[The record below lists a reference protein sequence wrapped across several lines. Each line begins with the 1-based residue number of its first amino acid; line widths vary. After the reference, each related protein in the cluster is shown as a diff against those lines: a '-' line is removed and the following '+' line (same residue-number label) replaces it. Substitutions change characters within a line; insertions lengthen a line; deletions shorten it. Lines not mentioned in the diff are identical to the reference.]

1 MESSTLYNISKD
13 LTTKIKRMRPNASNE
28 KDYAAAFI
36 VNEKNKIFTGVT
48 SLTFKNGDVEN
59 IPAEVV
65 AFLSM
70 KDTGSTNAKNLVILS
85 LADASIVMPSKQGL
99 DMLTKADAANGG
111 CKVVVKEGKDLTIDD
126 IIAGKTADEPVEEKA
141 EPEQSAA
148 PAAEEKAE
156 EPKQESAP
164 EPVEDTNN
172 EPETE
177 EVAAAEQESTEA
189 EEAKAEEEPEED
201 TEFMFDMGDY
211 EDIQVTNKVEE
222 PTRANAESAAKKAE
236 EDVENTANSISGVD
250 IEESNPFFEAPEE
263 VLPPVETIAAEEDD
277 EEEEEKDKP
286 SLSKEELLKQAKKRK
301 KVAKANFKFKKKM

>member
-13 LTTKIKRMRPNASNE
+13 LTTKIKRMRPSASGE
-28 KDYAAAFI
+28 KDFAAAFI

-70 KDTGSTNAKNLVILS
+70 KDTGSVTAKNLIIVS

-99 DMLTKADAANGG
+99 DMLTKADDANGA

-126 IIAGKTADEPVEEKA
+126 IIAGKTADDEPSEQKKEEPAAVSEPVSSNASAKEPEKTEEVQPDIEDAAAEDAVAA
-141 EPEQSAA
+141 EPEAEA
-148 PAAEEKAE
+148 LETPAA
-156 EPKQESAP
+156 Q
-164 EPVEDTNN
+164 T
-172 EPETE
+172 
-177 EVAAAEQESTEA
+177 
-189 EEAKAEEEPEED
+189 EED
-201 TEFMFDMGDY
+201 TDFMFDMSAF
-211 EDIQVTNKVEE
+211 EDEQITNKVEE
-222 PTRANAESAAKKAE
+222 RSVANTGNVIKSE
-236 EDVENTANSISGVD
+236 EEVENTANSISGVD

-263 VLPPVETIAAEEDD
+263 VLPPVETIAAEEAD
-277 EEEEEKDKP
+277 EEDEPEEDKP